1 MCPLAK
7 FITGSDSDY
16 RGDKLIMTNKVH
28 PWAIVRLR
36 PDLCR
41 VTISRFRKSSDAE
54 SYLLILRR
62 LEPGAE
68 FTIVFDPNDLTSSTL
83 ALTLPIVEA
92 T

>member
-1 MCPLAK
+1 
-7 FITGSDSDY
+7 
-16 RGDKLIMTNKVH
+16 MTNKVH

-36 PDLCR
+36 PDLRR

-68 FTIVFDPNDLTSSTL
+68 FTIVFDPDDKLES
-83 ALTLPIVEA
+83 
-92 T
+92 